1 MPSTSDL
8 STKENEIVQA
18 ICCGKTN
25 KEIVEDLN
33 ISINTLKT
41 HLQHIYKKLNIHSKT
56 ELVIRQ
62 LQSA

>member
-1 MPSTSDL
+1 MHNTSDL

-33 ISINTLKT
+33 ISINTLK
-41 HLQHIYKKLNIHSKT
+41 LIFSIY
-56 ELVIRQ
+56 IRSSIFIQ
-62 LQSA
+62 KQSWF